1 MYYSFTYITCKI
13 LNCYTFYKNRYIFA
27 FQHLPDQIDI
37 VQGKMMGIEKDG
49 IILKSKW
56 RKKNIWNSKWIR
68 DKHPNVKISDSNSSE
83 HGCG

>member
-1 MYYSFTYITCKI
+1 M

-49 IILKSKW
+49 IILKTNEE
-56 RKKNIWNSKWIR
+56 RKTYGIASGLEINIPMLK
-68 DKHPNVKISDSNSSE
+68 
-83 HGCG
+83 